1 MCSGVLFHDI
11 SFFKVYTS
19 SIYIYNKKKDRGVRE
34 ATNFIPASGMS
45 RNRAYEISN
54 KKTLYELHT
63 DNTLPACS
71 KGVNYMQARRCL

>member
-1 MCSGVLFHDI
+1 MCSVVLLHVI

-34 ATNFIPASGMS
+34 AMNFIPASGMS

-63 DNTLPACS
+63 GNALPACS
-71 KGVNYMQARRCL
+71 KGVDYMQARRCL

>member
-1 MCSGVLFHDI
+1 
-11 SFFKVYTS
+11 
-19 SIYIYNKKKDRGVRE
+19 
-34 ATNFIPASGMS
+34 MS

-63 DNTLPACS
+63 DNALPACS